1 MVRGKLNTV
10 KTCKDDA
17 KPRSY
22 SMRSSVMFTTI
33 DNGWGTG
40 FLHVGE
46 KHIQV
51 IVTVN
56 GEEVL
61 RKVFN
66 NIK

>member
-10 KTCKDDA
+10 KTCQGDA

-22 SMRSSVMFTTI
+22 SMKAPVMFTTI
-33 DNGWGTG
+33 DNSFGAG

-46 KHIQV
+46 RHIQV

-61 RKVFN
+61 RK
-66 NIK
+66 IYQKA